1 MSHGFSC
8 FLELKVSFI
17 SNFYQFY
24 VLIFVI
30 GVEECSALR
39 DFSVSFSLL
48 FFVKIPEGRSE
59 PKI

>member
-1 MSHGFSC
+1 MSNGFSC

-17 SNFYQFY
+17 SNSYA
-24 VLIFVI
+24 LIFVI
-30 GVEECSALR
+30 GVEEFSALR

>member
-1 MSHGFSC
+1 MSNGFSC

-17 SNFYQFY
+17 SDFYQFY

-30 GVEECSALR
+30 GVEDCSTLK
-39 DFSVSFSLL
+39 DFSVSFSLF
-48 FFVKIPEGRSE
+48 FFVPEGRSE